1 MDCLGLLGEKPMM
14 PAPPKVC
21 PLRPVPLL
29 VPFPVPVVEEPF
41 ALPVPEVV
49 LPFAAFGSVEVP
61 VPVPVPVPVL
71 VLEPE
76 PLLEVSEGQPA
87 VGEEEP
93 KLDPELPNEEPVELP
108 NEEPDELPNEDPD
121 ELPKEEPDELPNEP
135 ELGLVELGSALPQR
149 PPPMPP
155 PFRGTPKNP

>member
-1 MDCLGLLGEKPMM
+1 MGLLGEKPMM

-61 VPVPVPVPVL
+61 VPVPVPVL

-93 KLDPELPNEEPVELP
+93 KLDPELPNEEPDELP